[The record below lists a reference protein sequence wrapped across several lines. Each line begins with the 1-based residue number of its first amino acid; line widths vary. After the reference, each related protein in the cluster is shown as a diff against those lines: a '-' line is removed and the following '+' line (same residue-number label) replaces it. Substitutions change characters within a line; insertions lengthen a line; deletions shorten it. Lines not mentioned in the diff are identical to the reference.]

1 MWPVGNLI
9 RGNPL
14 LLALLAFSVAS
25 RAYGILWGVTLW
37 PLDVSVY
44 HPDEPQIIDQ
54 AFNFPDDILERTD
67 FRYPTGHG
75 YLIAILGWP
84 FVKIAGALEM
94 DVYLVTYMIGRLI
107 SVLMGTASVGLTY
120 LIGKSIYGHR
130 VGLLSAALLAVST
143 MHVANSAWATLD
155 VPSSFWLVLFC
166 WLLVRTSSCLHHWRL
181 LGVTLG
187 VLTGTKYTGGIAVI
201 VLIVAVVGE
210 LRRKNSPVKVV
221 GRSAIANRLWAIGGI
236 AVSVFFLSTP
246 AIFVQPD
253 MFLQSIAFLSAQFTF
268 YPLLLNLLK
277 IADALGTTVAVATV
291 IGMAGCFAFASGR
304 KLRPYAIAVAIFILS
319 CVIVPNTPP
328 RYIILIA
335 PLCALLAG
343 YAVVQACLLVRKRG
357 GGGGGGGGMIIG
369 FCILVFG
376 YNGIHTLRTVAAR
389 YPDSRPLA
397 EGYISEQVPDGATIG
412 FMYESDDVPYPLYEW
427 RYPQVDL
434 ERVVYTDFLQSPEYI
449 VVSEYAVGEV
459 KKILNSAVLN
469 EDYKGPPGLRVGFWR
484 LNPSSRIFEF
494 ADQLYF
500 SEDSPYRRTRE
511 FRTLHGHNRSLEFPS
526 PTIEVFR
533 RKAGASDYVARL
545 IGDSWPIIR
554 SGYDVYLIE
563 NSLIYVK
570 ESCRKDD
577 IQAGFFLHAI
587 PVDATGLPDRYKQY
601 GYDNLD
607 FDFRDHSLS
616 ARNICVARRE
626 LPDYDL
632 AAIRTG
638 QYLRVEGGFD
648 NIWEGSINVTEQAGD
663 KKAAPP

>member
-1 MWPVGNLI
+1 MRSVGNLI

-130 VGLLSAALLAVST
+130 FGLLSAALLAVST

-187 VLTGTKYTGGIAVI
+187 VLIGTKYTGGIAVI

-210 LRRKNSPVKVV
+210 LRRENSPVKVV
-221 GRSAIANRLWAIGGI
+221 GRSAITNCLWAIGGI
-236 AVSVFFLSTP
+236 AVSAFFLSTP
-246 AIFVQPD
+246 GILVQPD
-253 MFLQSIAFLSAQFTF
+253 MFLQSIAFLSAQFTP

-277 IADALGTTVAVATV
+277 IADALGTTVAVATA

-304 KLRPYAIAVAIFILS
+304 KLRPYAIAVAIFILC
-319 CVIVPNTPP
+319 CVTFINTPP

-343 YAVVQACLLVRKRG
+343 YAAVQACLLVRKGRV
-357 GGGGGGGGMIIG
+357 MIIG

-389 YPDSRPLA
+389 YPDSRSLA
-397 EGYISEQVPDGATIG
+397 EHYISEHVPDGATIG
-412 FMYESDDVPYPLYEW
+412 FMYESDAVPYPLYKW

-434 ERVVYTDFLQSPEYI
+434 ERVVYTDFLQSPEYV

-459 KKILNSAVLN
+459 KKILNSGVLKG
-469 EDYKGPPGLRVGFWR
+469 DYKGPPELRVRFWR

-494 ADQLYF
+494 VDQLYF

-511 FRTLHGHNRSLEFPS
+511 FRTLHGHNPSLEFPS

-545 IGDSWPIIR
+545 IGDSRPIIR

-570 ESCRKDD
+570 ESCRKDR
-577 IQAGFFLHAI
+577 IQARFFLHAI
-587 PVDATGLPDRYKQY
+587 PVDATDLPDRYKQY

-632 AAIRTG
+632 AAFAPGSTYAWKAVSITSG
-638 QYLRVEGGFD
+638 RVA
-648 NIWEGSINVTEQAGD
+648 SR
-663 KKAAPP
+663 